1 MTPIH
6 FACINPNKEVLA
18 KLLEQSPEVNVA
30 DTELLKPI
38 HFAAACSSSGPLE
51 LLVEKGANLFDVSM
65 TKLSALHI
73 AAKVGSTECIATIL
87 KLNPRIA
94 RLRDRPG
101 LSAFAYALEL
111 GDLEP
116 IAAFLDSGV
125 VKIN

>member
-1 MTPIH
+1 M
-6 FACINPNKEVLA
+6 
-18 KLLEQSPEVNVA
+18 
-30 DTELLKPI
+30 LKPI
-38 HFAAACSSSGPLE
+38 HYAAANSSSGPLE
-51 LLVEKGANLFDVSM
+51 LLVEKGANLFDVSI

-73 AAKVGSTECIATIL
+73 AAKVGSTECIAAIL

-111 GDLEP
+111 GDLKP
-116 IAAFLDSGV
+116 IEAFLDSGV